1 MAVSFLH
8 ATEDPDAGSAEL
20 DICTFEINIKHE
32 VIPSIVS
39 SFFFSLGLIYC
50 FFGYRCFKM
59 VMFFSGFM
67 LGSAATLLLYHKEP
81 MLDAQL
87 ALESKAGIGLAVG
100 VLTGLMTMLVPTMGL
115 LFSGLQLGGLL
126 AVATLVV
133 VGQLHSLSSLWVPL
147 GGTLAA
153 SVVSAVV
160 TLLWQKLFAVIYT
173 SALGAGAVTLCVDHL
188 MGASALPDQVYD
200 MLHQGAPRRLCWFN
214 WAIAGIF
221 PALSLIGALVQWSL
235 TARGLSHRAAEQ
247 QKHKKCVKKQ
257 KYRESRRRAHS
268 HRRRRPPPLRR
279 YNGDVLAPSY
289 LQRLQEHQMGTG
301 SSTSSVSTIT
311 HTLIDFDFETG
322 SMVPLTATS
331 PVFAV

>member
-1 MAVSFLH
+1 
-8 ATEDPDAGSAEL
+8 
-20 DICTFEINIKHE
+20 
-32 VIPSIVS
+32 
-39 SFFFSLGLIYC
+39 
-50 FFGYRCFKM
+50 
-59 VMFFSGFM
+59 M

-133 VGQLHSLSSLWVPL
+133 VGQFHSLSSLWVPL

-221 PALSLIGALVQWSL
+221 PTLSLIGALAQWSL
-235 TARGLSHRAAEQ
+235 TARGLSHRAGEPRESLHQLTHSRPPTPNLKPSSLSPCLCRCAAEQ
-247 QKHKKCVKKQ
+247 QKHKKSVKKQ

-279 YNGDVLAPSY
+279 YNGDVLAP
-289 LQRLQEHQMGTG
+289 
-301 SSTSSVSTIT
+301 VST
-311 HTLIDFDFETG
+311 
-322 SMVPLTATS
+322 
-331 PVFAV
+331 

>member
-1 MAVSFLH
+1 
-8 ATEDPDAGSAEL
+8 
-20 DICTFEINIKHE
+20 
-32 VIPSIVS
+32 
-39 SFFFSLGLIYC
+39 
-50 FFGYRCFKM
+50 M

-133 VGQLHSLSSLWVPL
+133 VGQFHSLSSLWVPL

-235 TARGLSHRAAEQ
+235 TARGLSHRAGEP
-247 QKHKKCVKKQ
+247 
-257 KYRESRRRAHS
+257 RESLHQLTHS
-268 HRRRRPPPLRR
+268 RPPTPHLK
-279 YNGDVLAPSY
+279 PSS
-289 LQRLQEHQMGTG
+289 LSPVSAAAQLNNRNTR
-301 SSTSSVSTIT
+301 SVSKNRNT
-311 HTLIDFDFETG
+311 ESQG
-322 SMVPLTATS
+322 GGLTRTDDADLHH
-331 PVFAV
+331 

>member
-1 MAVSFLH
+1 
-8 ATEDPDAGSAEL
+8 
-20 DICTFEINIKHE
+20 
-32 VIPSIVS
+32 
-39 SFFFSLGLIYC
+39 
-50 FFGYRCFKM
+50 
-59 VMFFSGFM
+59 
-67 LGSAATLLLYHKEP
+67 

-133 VGQLHSLSSLWVPL
+133 VGQFHSLPSLWVPL
-147 GGTLAA
+147 CGTLAA
-153 SVVSAVV
+153 GVVSAVV

-214 WAIAGIF
+214 WAIAGVF

-235 TARGLSHRAAEQ
+235 TARGLSHRAGEP
-247 QKHKKCVKKQ
+247 
-257 KYRESRRRAHS
+257 RESLHQPTHS
-268 HRRRRPPPLRR
+268 RPPTPHLK
-279 YNGDVLAPSY
+279 PSS
-289 LQRLQEHQMGTG
+289 LCPVCAAVQLNNRDTR
-301 SSTSSVSTIT
+301 SVSKSRNT
-311 HTLIDFDFETG
+311 ESRG
-322 SMVPLTATS
+322 GGLTRTDDADLHH
-331 PVFAV
+331 

>member
-1 MAVSFLH
+1 
-8 ATEDPDAGSAEL
+8 
-20 DICTFEINIKHE
+20 
-32 VIPSIVS
+32 
-39 SFFFSLGLIYC
+39 
-50 FFGYRCFKM
+50 M

-81 MLDAQL
+81 MLDTQL

-133 VGQLHSLSSLWVPL
+133 VGQFYSLSSLWVPL
-147 GGTLAA
+147 CGTLAA

-235 TARGLSHRAAEQ
+235 TARGLSHRAGEP
-247 QKHKKCVKKQ
+247 
-257 KYRESRRRAHS
+257 RESLHQLTHS
-268 HRRRRPPPLRR
+268 RPPTPHLK
-279 YNGDVLAPSY
+279 PSS
-289 LQRLQEHQMGTG
+289 LFPVSAAVQLNNRNTR
-301 SSTSSVSTIT
+301 SVTKSRNT
-311 HTLIDFDFETG
+311 ESQG
-322 SMVPLTATS
+322 GGLTRTDDADLHH
-331 PVFAV
+331 

>member
-1 MAVSFLH
+1 
-8 ATEDPDAGSAEL
+8 
-20 DICTFEINIKHE
+20 
-32 VIPSIVS
+32 
-39 SFFFSLGLIYC
+39 
-50 FFGYRCFKM
+50 
-59 VMFFSGFM
+59 M

-133 VGQLHSLSSLWVPL
+133 VGQFHSLSSLWVPL
-147 GGTLAA
+147 CGTLAA
-153 SVVSAVV
+153 SVASAVV

-221 PALSLIGALVQWSL
+221 PALSLISALVQWSL
-235 TARGLSHRAAEQ
+235 TARGLSHRAGEPRESLHQLTHSLTPAHPTSQTIFFVPCLCRCAAEQ

-257 KYRESRRRAHS
+257 KYRESRRRTHS

-279 YNGDVLAPSY
+279 YNGDVLAP
-289 LQRLQEHQMGTG
+289 
-301 SSTSSVSTIT
+301 VST
-311 HTLIDFDFETG
+311 
-322 SMVPLTATS
+322 
-331 PVFAV
+331 

>member
-1 MAVSFLH
+1 
-8 ATEDPDAGSAEL
+8 
-20 DICTFEINIKHE
+20 
-32 VIPSIVS
+32 
-39 SFFFSLGLIYC
+39 
-50 FFGYRCFKM
+50 
-59 VMFFSGFM
+59 M

-133 VGQLHSLSSLWVPL
+133 VGQFHSLSSLWVPL
-147 GGTLAA
+147 CGTLAA

-188 MGASALPDQVYD
+188 VGASALPDQVYD

-235 TARGLSHRAAEQ
+235 TARGLSHRAGEPRESLHHLTHSRPPTPHLKPSSLCPRLCRCAGEQ

-279 YNGDVLAPSY
+279 YNGDVLAP
-289 LQRLQEHQMGTG
+289 
-301 SSTSSVSTIT
+301 VST
-311 HTLIDFDFETG
+311 
-322 SMVPLTATS
+322 
-331 PVFAV
+331 